1 MKKRLLNEEVTRRF
15 MKLANID
22 TLSESF
28 IEETEEL
35 EEGGMAYARDDE
47 DAMEEPAGEE
57 PDLEGAP
64 EEPEMEVP
72 SSEGLDVEA
81 LVRDLVDAI
90 EENVPEA
97 EGMISVEGEGE
108 AAPEEPMP
116 EPEPEMD
123 AEPEAG
129 LEEPA
134 PEEEEELMQE
144 DDIDEDLAAA
154 NVTLDED
161 EDFVNEVTRRVA
173 RRLLRAAASNK

>member
-28 IEETEEL
+28 IEETEGI
-35 EEGGMAYARDDE
+35 EEMAYARDDE
-47 DAMEEPAGEE
+47 DAMDAEAGLDAGEE
-57 PDLEGAP
+57 EA
-64 EEPEMEVP
+64 EVP
-72 SSEGLDVEA
+72 AEEGLDVEA

-97 EGMISVEGEGE
+97 EGMISVED
-108 AAPEEPMP
+108 AAPAAP
-116 EPEPEMD
+116 
-123 AEPEAG
+123 A
-129 LEEPA
+129 EPA
-134 PEEEEELMQE
+134 PEDPMAGEEDEAALEPAPEAPAEEEEEDVMTE